1 MVFTQR
7 GTGLMSNYVCNECT
21 SDDIEIIKGSGEMEC
36 YCNNCK
42 HESYTVS
49 LWWTDNF
56 KEVSNEK

>member
-1 MVFTQR
+1 
-7 GTGLMSNYVCNECT
+7 MSNYVCNECT

-42 HESYTVS
+42 HESYTIS